1 MANIAIGHS
10 PDPDDAYMF
19 YAMAK
24 GAVTVDGYDGID
36 HVMADIQTLNER
48 AMRGELEV
56 TAISAHCYPHV
67 ADRYRIMSC
76 GASMGLGY
84 GPIVVSKTLS
94 SIDELKGKRLATP
107 GKMTTALLIAG
118 IFLDDFETVDTPFD
132 KIMDVVDAGEVD
144 AGLLIHE
151 GQLTYKDHGFT
162 KLLDFGEL
170 WAEETGGL
178 PLPLGLDCVR
188 RDVGEARM
196 QSITNAMY
204 QSIVYADAHFDDAVL
219 YAQDFG
225 RGIDLDMCGKF
236 TKMYVNEL
244 TLDMGEDG
252 RRALSE
258 LFARATAAGAIAAN
272 PAVDIITADRG

>member
-19 YAMAK
+19 YALAK
-24 GAVTVDGYDGID
+24 GAVTVPGYDGID

-56 TAISAHCYPHV
+56 TAISAHCYPYV
-67 ADRYRIMSC
+67 ADKYRIMSC

-84 GPIVVSKTLS
+84 GPIVVSKTLT
-94 SIDELKGKRLATP
+94 SIEQLKGKRLATP
-107 GKMTTALLIAG
+107 GKMTTALLIAS
-118 IFLDDFETVDTPFD
+118 IFLDAFEPVDTPFD
-132 KIMDVVDAGEVD
+132 KIMDVVDAGEAD

-151 GQLTYKDHGFT
+151 GQITYEEHGFT

-170 WAEETGGL
+170 WEKETGGL

-188 RDVGEARM
+188 RDVPDPQA
-196 QSITNAMY
+196 ITNAMY
-204 QSIVYADAHFDDAVL
+204 ESIIYADAHFDDAIV

-225 RGIDLDMCGKF
+225 RGLDFDMCGRF
-236 TKMYVNEL
+236 TKMYVNKL
-244 TLDMGEDG
+244 TVDMGKQGEQ
-252 RRALSE
+252 ALSE
-258 LFARATAAGAIAAN
+258 LFLRAHAAGFI
-272 PAVDIITADRG
+272 PTTPDIDIIWADAA